1 MRPGVPA
8 DRVAILTKAFAE
20 MVKDQQFLAD
30 AQKLDIDI
38 DPLTAQQVTNDF
50 AAMMSQPQEAVDLM
64 LKYIKLEGGG

>member
-1 MRPGVPA
+1 
-8 DRVAILTKAFAE
+8 

-38 DPLTAQQVTNDF
+38 DALSAQQVNNDF